1 MNPRQKKRFVRIVA
15 ARRHGTAVIL
25 GKRGSAK
32 SIREEGDNHM
42 KYNKHGLK
50 TQTSRR
56 AGAELYEV
64 TLVTEFSRVVNI
76 LASDEEEAAELAENR
91 ARSRVGGVLD
101 RLGYNLGDV
110 EIMDVKRKKK
120 RKKG

>member
-1 MNPRQKKRFVRIVA
+1 MA

-32 SIREEGDNHM
+32 SIREERDNNM

-56 AGAELYEV
+56 AGAEIYEV

-91 ARSRVGGVLD
+91 ARSIVGGVLD